1 MPLNFFL
8 NKGLL
13 MFNALNFFTL
23 LMILHYSLTI
33 LNINANAL
41 SLIFF
46 INANTLV
53 GTMGWGEFL
62 KCSAA
67 VHNTLFVFVYLGAY
81 TYTNHGEL
89 SIIECISYKL
99 MYQSNLLPTYFI
111 SIGRYPED
119 HSIVGDFMYDLKD
132 QRLFNASD
140 ISTTRYASWVKIY
153 IILFRTYIS
162 IYNFI
167 VIF

>member
-1 MPLNFFL
+1 
-8 NKGLL
+8 
-13 MFNALNFFTL
+13 
-23 LMILHYSLTI
+23 
-33 LNINANAL
+33 
-41 SLIFF
+41 
-46 INANTLV
+46 
-53 GTMGWGEFL
+53 
-62 KCSAA
+62 
-67 VHNTLFVFVYLGAY
+67 
-81 TYTNHGEL
+81 
-89 SIIECISYKL
+89 